1 MDKLMWVKKLRQI
14 LSPGYVVNLCFFIVF
29 CFSTLLIWR
38 EIKVLE
44 EAYVA
49 NQRNNL
55 ENVAHEFDSLLQFN
69 IDRMIFFR
77 NGMHSALETPLDFA
91 VLRKAEE
98 SYLAKRHDPIW
109 SVEIHNRRTLPVYG
123 VADAFIDG
131 DELLSRDTPFS
142 GNELMATLELGY
154 MLRLANNNRGFA
166 KRMLYVSRSG
176 FFITTEPLKN
186 STQALALYSQATS
199 DVWFTRQTQ
208 RNNPARGI
216 VWQTFPGDESPREI
230 PVITASIP
238 LDFQRFWLG
247 VLAMDFSVQE
257 MKAFLVN
264 AIKTGEEGEYQLYDN
279 QLNLI
284 ASSAPGNVLTLLS
297 THEQEMLKRA
307 FAGENQGG
315 IRLVTRYISWEK
327 IRNFDGVLIRIHTI
341 QEGVRGDFGSI
352 TIALMLMW
360 LMFTLMLMISWFV
373 IRRMVRNMSML
384 QTSLEWQAWHDAL
397 TRLLN
402 RGALFERATAAA
414 RQSERLKRP
423 VAVIQLDLDYFKS
436 VNDRYGH
443 HAGDRVLTLV
453 ASTIASHIREGDF
466 AGRVGG
472 EEFCIVLPGTR
483 LKEATAIAER
493 IRIRVNSRE
502 ILLGNSASLRITASF
517 GVSCSEDSSDY
528 SFENLQSVADHRLY
542 LAKQNGRNQVCADG

>member
-1 MDKLMWVKKLRQI
+1 MDKPMWVKKLRQI
-14 LSPGYVVNLCFFIVF
+14 LSPGYVVNLCFFFVF

-55 ENVAHEFDSLLQFN
+55 ENVAHDFDSLLQFN

-77 NGMHSALETPLDFA
+77 NGMQSALGTPLDFS

-98 SYLAKRHDPIW
+98 DYLAKRHDPIW

-123 VADAFIDG
+123 VADAFVDG
-131 DELLSRDTPFS
+131 DELLTRDNPYS

-176 FFITTEPLKN
+176 FFTTTEQPKN
-186 STQALALYSQATS
+186 ATQALALYSRSTS
-199 DVWFTRQTQ
+199 DSWFIRQTQ

-216 VWQTFPGDESPREI
+216 IWQTFPDDKSQREMQ
-230 PVITASIP
+230 VVTASIP
-238 LDFQRFWLG
+238 LDFQRYWLG

-264 AIKTGEEGEYQLYDN
+264 AIKTGQEGEYQLYDN
-279 QLNLI
+279 RLNLI
-284 ASSAPGNVLTLLS
+284 ASSASGNVLTPLSPPEQELLS
-297 THEQEMLKRA
+297 GA
-307 FAGENQGG
+307 FAQDNRGG

-327 IRNFDGVLIRIHTI
+327 LRNFDGVLIRIHTI
-341 QEGVRGDFGSI
+341 REGVRGDFGSI

-360 LMFTLMLMISWFV
+360 LMFTLMLILSWWV
-373 IRRMVRNMSML
+373 IRRMVRNMSVL

-402 RGALFERATAAA
+402 RGALFERATAAT
-414 RQSERLKRP
+414 RLSERQKRP
-423 VAVIQLDLDYFKS
+423 IAVIQLDLDYFKS
-436 VNDRYGH
+436 VNDRHGH
-443 HAGDRVLTLV
+443 HAGDRVLSLV
-453 ASTIASHIREGDF
+453 ASTISSHIREDDL

-472 EEFCIVLPGTR
+472 EEFCIVLPNTG
-483 LKEATAIAER
+483 LKDAKVIAER
-493 IRIRVNSRE
+493 IRIRINSRE
-502 ILLGNSASLRITASF
+502 ILLGNSTSLRITASF
-517 GVSCSEDSSDY
+517 GVSCSEDSSEY
-528 SFENLQSVADHRLY
+528 NFENLQSIADHRLY
-542 LAKQNGRNQVCADG
+542 LAKQNGRNQVCAEG

>member
-77 NGMHSALETPLDFA
+77 NGMQSALETPLDFA
-91 VLRKAEE
+91 VLRKAAE

-131 DELLSRDTPFS
+131 DELLSRDTPFT

-176 FFITTEPLKN
+176 FFITTVPLKN
-186 STQALALYSQATS
+186 STQALALYSRATR
-199 DVWFTRQTQ
+199 DAWFTQQTQ

-216 VWQTFPGDESPREI
+216 VWQTFPGDEPPRKI

-238 LDFQRFWLG
+238 LDYQRYWLG

-297 THEQEMLKRA
+297 AHEREMLSRA
-307 FAGENQGG
+307 FAQENRGG

-414 RQSERLKRP
+414 RLSERLKRP

-436 VNDRYGH
+436 VNDQYGH
-443 HAGDRVLTLV
+443 YAGDRVLTLM
-453 ASTIASHIREGDF
+453 ASTISSHVREGDL

-472 EEFCIVLPGTR
+472 EEFCIVLPDTT
-483 LKEATAIAER
+483 LKEAKAIAER

-502 ILLGNSASLRITASF
+502 ILLGNSTSLHITASF
-517 GVSCSEDSSDY
+517 GVSCSEDSGDY
-528 SFENLQSVADHRLY
+528 SFENLQSIADHRLY
-542 LAKQNGRNQVCADG
+542 LAKQNGRNQVCAQG